1 MSNIF
6 EKRINYKPFE
16 YPQLKELWE
25 LIEKTFWTVSEIN
38 FTADVNDYLVNLNST
53 EQSIFRKSLLGIA
66 QIEVG
71 VKTFWGKLYDY
82 LPKPE
87 INNLGSTYAHNE
99 SIHSEAYSEL
109 LSVLGL
115 ELEFA
120 NIRQI
125 PALYNKYLF
134 IEEKLNTNDIV
145 DKTFFFT
152 IGIENTSLFS
162 LFSNILSFT
171 RFKGLMKNTSNIIA
185 WSSADEDCYHPDTEI
200 LTPSGWKNVMEFS
213 IGDSVIGF
221 ANGKSRIEQVQNV
234 TQKIYN
240 DELYKIHTNN
250 NCQFVTKGHDL
261 ILHHKTKDWQKI
273 EAFYFKPSSY
283 TNFPITSNFV
293 NDYSIDKLSSIDK
306 IKIALQADGTKLTWK
321 NNNGEVLERG
331 TKGGYNYSLT
341 LSKPRKIER
350 LIYLLDD
357 ANIEYDKYEIPNT
370 NNKICFRI
378 KFDNDFDYKD
388 FDWVDLTNKSKNWI
402 FEFVD
407 ELKHWDGHIDKK
419 TNEHFTYCSTN
430 KKCSEL
436 VMGLCTLIGLRSHI
450 SISEDNRKESY
461 KTSYRVYIQNTGK
474 DTIVSKHFKVDKEF
488 YSGMVGCITVP
499 SGGLITKYDSKIAIS
514 GNCHARAG
522 ITILNIIFNENP
534 KLKEK
539 YTQEYVENLCKDYIK
554 VEIELLDW
562 IYSEGELGFF
572 TKNDMINFMKYRL
585 DGAIEKMGYSKIFNI
600 SNDDYKPMK
609 WFDEEVYSNTLDD
622 FFSRRPVDYTKKD
635 KSFDVDDIFDDF

>member
-1 MSNIF
+1 
-6 EKRINYKPFE
+6 
-16 YPQLKELWE
+16 
-25 LIEKTFWTVSEIN
+25 
-38 FTADVNDYLVNLNST
+38 
-53 EQSIFRKSLLGIA
+53 
-66 QIEVG
+66 
-71 VKTFWGKLYDY
+71 
-82 LPKPE
+82 
-87 INNLGSTYAHNE
+87 
-99 SIHSEAYSEL
+99 
-109 LSVLGL
+109 
-115 ELEFA
+115 
-120 NIRQI
+120 
-125 PALYNKYLF
+125 
-134 IEEKLNTNDIV
+134 
-145 DKTFFFT
+145 
-152 IGIENTSLFS
+152 
-162 LFSNILSFT
+162 
-171 RFKGLMKNTSNIIA
+171 
-185 WSSADEDCYHPDTEI
+185 
-200 LTPSGWKNVMEFS
+200 
-213 IGDSVIGF
+213 
-221 ANGKSRIEQVQNV
+221 
-234 TQKIYN
+234 
-240 DELYKIHTNN
+240 
-250 NCQFVTKGHDL
+250 
-261 ILHHKTKDWQKI
+261 
-273 EAFYFKPSSY
+273 
-283 TNFPITSNFV
+283 
-293 NDYSIDKLSSIDK
+293 
-306 IKIALQADGTKLTWK
+306 
-321 NNNGEVLERG
+321 LERG
-331 TKGGYNYSLT
+331 TKGGYNYSLNI
-341 LSKPRKIER
+341 SKPRKIER

-357 ANIEYDKYEIPNT
+357 ANIEYVKNEIPNT

>member
-71 VKTFWGKLYDY
+71 VKTFWGKLYDS

-185 WSSADEDCYHPDTEI
+185 WSSAEEDT
-200 LTPSGWKNVMEFS
+200 
-213 IGDSVIGF
+213 
-221 ANGKSRIEQVQNV
+221 
-234 TQKIYN
+234 
-240 DELYKIHTNN
+240 
-250 NCQFVTKGHDL
+250 
-261 ILHHKTKDWQKI
+261 
-273 EAFYFKPSSY
+273 
-283 TNFPITSNFV
+283 
-293 NDYSIDKLSSIDK
+293 
-306 IKIALQADGTKLTWK
+306 
-321 NNNGEVLERG
+321 
-331 TKGGYNYSLT
+331 
-341 LSKPRKIER
+341 
-350 LIYLLDD
+350 
-357 ANIEYDKYEIPNT
+357 
-370 NNKICFRI
+370 
-378 KFDNDFDYKD
+378 
-388 FDWVDLTNKSKNWI
+388 
-402 FEFVD
+402 
-407 ELKHWDGHIDKK
+407 
-419 TNEHFTYCSTN
+419 
-430 KKCSEL
+430 
-436 VMGLCTLIGLRSHI
+436 
-450 SISEDNRKESY
+450 
-461 KTSYRVYIQNTGK
+461 
-474 DTIVSKHFKVDKEF
+474 
-488 YSGMVGCITVP
+488 
-499 SGGLITKYDSKIAIS
+499 
-514 GNCHARAG
+514 HARAG

-585 DGAIEKMGYSKIFNI
+585 DSAIEKMGYSKIFNI

>member
-185 WSSADEDCYHPDTEI
+185 WSSADEDCFHPDTEI
-200 LTPSGWKNVMEFS
+200 LTPTGWKNVMEFEIS
-213 IGDSVIGF
+213 DDVIGF
-221 ANGKSRIEQVQNV
+221 SDGKSRIEKVQKV
-234 TQKIYN
+234 IQKHYD
-240 DELYKIHTNN
+240 DELYNIKTNN
-250 NCQFVTKGHDL
+250 NEQFVTKGHDL
-261 ILHHKTKDWQKI
+261 IIKHNTRSWEKV

-283 TNFPITSNFV
+283 THFPLTSIFN
-293 NDYSIDKLSSIDK
+293 NLGEINELSALDK
-306 IKIALQADGTKLTWK
+306 IKIALQADGTKLYWE
-321 NNNGEVLERG
+321 NNNGEKLERG
-331 TKGGYNYSLT
+331 TKNGYNYSIS
-341 LSKPRKIER
+341 LSRPQKLER
-350 LIYLLDD
+350 FKKLLLESG
-357 ANIEYDKYEIPNT
+357 IEYSMNPIKNTDKLL
-370 NNKICFRI
+370 FRLRL
-378 KFDNDFDYKD
+378 DNDFNYKE
-388 FDWVDLTNKSKNWI
+388 FDWVNLSNKTNNWI
-402 FEFVD
+402 VEFID
-407 ELKHWDGHIDKK
+407 ELKHWDGHIDKR
-419 TNEHFTYCSTN
+419 TNQNITYCTTN
-430 KKCSEL
+430 KKCAEL
-436 VMGLCTLIGLRSHI
+436 VMGLCTLINLRSHI

-461 KTSYRVYIQNTGK
+461 KTSYRVYIQYNSKPTV
-474 DTIVSKHFKVDKEF
+474 TTKHFKIDKVD
-488 YSGMVGCITVP
+488 YIGMVGCITVP
-499 SGGLITKYDSKIAIS
+499 SGGLITKYNNKIAIT